1 MAKFESV
8 GLFQYHDEPL
18 AASSKLGDKVDETVA
33 RERVSKLAVVLEPI
47 YAVHKAAAVGQTFE
61 GYIMKME
68 DDTLIVRREIQAPEI
83 DEYDEIRYEDLIAGP
98 EELDFGAVVEYRIAG

>member
-1 MAKFESV
+1 MRVAKFESV

-83 DEYDEIRYEDLIAGP
+83 DEMMKYATKISLQDPKSLILERWWSIG
-98 EELDFGAVVEYRIAG
+98 